1 MQTEEKHMALV
12 VHPQTEHDL
21 TAITAEYE
29 RRGKHVTPSALIE
42 EIVLA
47 LQEIVRAEQRTE
59 TRNDL
64 TDEERAILQQGGFD
78 VEAHDDAIDPYR
90 RTHIKFA
97 TLIADS
103 FTTVEAAAVLGV
115 TASRI
120 RQMLGAR
127 ALFGIKWK
135 NGWRI
140 PRFQF
145 DGDHLISQVDRVFP
159 RLDPALDA
167 IGVFNWFT
175 YPNDDLRDSA
185 YREMS
190 PRDWLIAGGNYAPVA
205 EQAAFL

>member
-1 MQTEEKHMALV
+1 MAISV
-12 VHPQTEHDL
+12 DPQTEHDL
-21 TAITAEYE
+21 TEISSEYD

-47 LQEIVRAEQRTE
+47 LREILHAERSSDH
-59 TRNDL
+59 RSDL
-64 TDEERAILQQGGFD
+64 TDEERAIVQRGGFD
-78 VEAHDDAIDPYR
+78 LEAHDDAIDPYR
-90 RTHIKFA
+90 RTQIKLA

-103 FTTVEAAAVLGV
+103 FTTTEAAKALGV

-127 ALFGIKWK
+127 ELFGIKWRR
-135 NGWRI
+135 GWRV

-145 DGDHLISQVDRVFP
+145 DGNHPIPYVDRVFP
-159 RLDPALDA
+159 HLDPALDA

-175 YPNDDLRDSA
+175 YPNDDLRDDA

-190 PRDWLIAGGNYAPVA
+190 PRDWLIAGRNWAPVA
-205 EQAAFL
+205 EQATFL